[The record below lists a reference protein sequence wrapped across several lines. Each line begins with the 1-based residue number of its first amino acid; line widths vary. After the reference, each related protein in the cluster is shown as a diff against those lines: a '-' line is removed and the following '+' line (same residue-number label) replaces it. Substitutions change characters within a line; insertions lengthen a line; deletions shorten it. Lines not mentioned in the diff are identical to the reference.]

1 MPSAS
6 WFAVNTE
13 IRLFRRRLNVTKV
26 ILGELPYTVDRKTP
40 GSQSTDLEV
49 LEISGGRK
57 VLHI

>member
-40 GSQSTDLEV
+40 GLEV